1 MRNTSVTRKAT
12 PGMAMAAHP
21 LQATIMARARVT
33 VGRAAMAQALAGL
46 QVMAAMRAMAAPRA
60 VLQVLPAIERRERIG
75 IIAQLYA

>member
-21 LQATIMARARVT
+21 LQAATVARARVT
-33 VGRAAMAQALAGL
+33 VGTAMAQALAGL
-46 QVMAAMRAMAAPRA
+46 QAMRAMAAPRA